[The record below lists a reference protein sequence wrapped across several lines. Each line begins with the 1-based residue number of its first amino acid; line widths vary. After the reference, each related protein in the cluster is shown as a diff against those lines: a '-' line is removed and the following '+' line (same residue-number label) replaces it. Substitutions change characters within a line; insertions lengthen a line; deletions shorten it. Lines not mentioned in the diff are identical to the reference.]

1 MLFTSRG
8 IARDRRLLF
17 MPLARLRLPP
27 LMAVLLTVALQ
38 LPMTAGAVLGA
49 DYQGTLK
56 IGGTGAAV
64 ATMTQVAAA
73 FQKKHPDVRFVFP
86 PSLGSSGGIKAVI
99 AGALDVG
106 LNSRP
111 LTEAERGH
119 GLVVAEYARTPLL
132 LVTSHKGAEVNFT
145 LKQIASLYNGDI
157 QNYPDGAP
165 IRVIMRPDVEIDTH
179 LVRGL
184 SPEIDTAIDR
194 AQLREGMNV
203 AVNDQDNAEMLV
215 RIKGAIGWMTMA
227 QLISEN
233 LKLTPLPIDNIL
245 PIQANFASGKYPL
258 FRSFSV
264 VTGAQPSPLVKAFLE
279 FLASAEG
286 RAILV
291 RNGHLIDV
299 KQP

>member
-1 MLFTSRG
+1 MLFTASG

-17 MPLARLRLPP
+17 MPLTRLWLTHS
-27 LMAVLLTVALQ
+27 MAVLLTVALQ
-38 LPMTAGAVLGA
+38 LPITANGVLAA

-64 ATMTQVAAA
+64 ATITQVAAA
-73 FQKKHPDVRFVFP
+73 FQKKHPGVRLVFP

-111 LTEAERGH
+111 LTEAEGGH

-132 LVTSHKGAEVNFT
+132 LVTSHQGAGVNFT
-145 LKQIASLYNGDI
+145 LKQIAALYNGEI
-157 QNYPDGAP
+157 PSYPDGAP
-165 IRVIMRPDVEIDTH
+165 IRVIMRPEVEIDIH

-184 SPEIDTAIDR
+184 SPEIDAALHR
-194 AQLREGMNV
+194 AQAREGMFV
-203 AVNDQDNAEMLV
+203 AVNDQDNAEMLT
-215 RIKGAIGWMTMA
+215 KTMGAIGWITMA

-233 LKLTPLPIDNIL
+233 LELTPLPIDNIL
-245 PIQANFASGKYPL
+245 PSQANFASGKYPL

-264 VTGAQPSPLVKAFLE
+264 VTRAQPSPLTKAFLE
-279 FLASAEG
+279 FLTSAEG
-286 RAILV
+286 RTILE
-291 RNGHLIDV
+291 RNGHLLDV